1 VSLAFLT
8 PGAGAVARSPMEREA
23 LAAGARLERRDGW
36 NVAAEFGAP
45 DEECAA
51 CRRSVGFADVS
62 WLAKIE
68 VQAGAAGLAAIVTEC
83 SGGERLELGRA
94 TRARGAWWCP
104 YTAERALVICDPEA
118 AARHRPRLEEAAGRV
133 RGPASVVDVTTAHG
147 ALAIVGPLARE
158 LFARFTAI
166 DLRPGVTPVHA
177 FRPGS
182 LARVPGAILREAEE
196 RYLMLFG
203 AALGRYVWTVV
214 ADAATHLGGA
224 PVGVDALVPI
234 EEPVEG
240 MAGRA

>member
-8 PGAGAVARSPMEREA
+8 PAAGAVARSPMEREA

-36 NVAAEFGAP
+36 NVAADFGAP
-45 DEECAA
+45 DEERAV
-51 CRRSVGFADVS
+51 CRESVGFADLS

-68 VQAGAAGLAAIVTEC
+68 IQAGAADLAAIVAEF
-83 SGGERLELGRA
+83 SGGERLEPGRA

-104 YTAERALVICDPEA
+104 YTAERALMICDPEA
-118 AARHRPRLEEAAGRV
+118 AVRHRPRLEEAARGV
-133 RGPASVVDVTTAHG
+133 RGPASVVDMTTAQG
-147 ALAIVGPLARE
+147 ALAIVGPLTRE
-158 LFARFTAI
+158 VFARFTAI

-182 LARVPGAILREAEE
+182 LARVPGAILHEAEK

-203 AALGRYVWTVV
+203 AALGRYMWTVV
-214 ADAATHLGGA
+214 ADAAAHLGGA